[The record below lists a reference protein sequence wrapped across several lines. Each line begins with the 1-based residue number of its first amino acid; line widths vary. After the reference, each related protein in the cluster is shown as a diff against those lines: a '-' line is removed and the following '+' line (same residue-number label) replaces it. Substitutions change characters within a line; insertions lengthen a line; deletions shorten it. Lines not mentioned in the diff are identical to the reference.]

1 MGRQS
6 AFVIAALLAGVV
18 QAPLPVQAQESG
30 NPVTVSG
37 EAGPIPARPLGQ
49 AKWAAQIRDAYP
61 SESGVSGT
69 VGLTVTVSPEGRA
82 TECVVTATSGHPV
95 LDDAACRGMLTYSRF
110 TPARDANGEAVP
122 GTFTTRITYRYS

>member
-1 MGRQS
+1 MGCQS
-6 AFVIAALLAGVV
+6 AFVIAAFMAGVV
-18 QAPLPVQAQESG
+18 QAPLSVQAQERRLPVPASG
-30 NPVTVSG
+30 Q
-37 EAGPIPARPLGQ
+37 AMPIKARPLGQ

-61 SESGVSGT
+61 SGSGVSGT

-82 TECVVTATSGHPV
+82 TQCVVTASSGHPV

-122 GTFTTRITYRYS
+122 GTFSTRITYRYS